1 MMATTDRLA
10 QLINKLNKSWRKD
23 AKKAIKYLM
32 RLLAEG
38 VKTEAAITKV
48 QQRYPNLSTL
58 PELQP
63 VLVEAAAYAY
73 GIVPGVLTTA
83 QVKLMGE
90 QLAGKWDESG
100 MTLSEKLHGVGVKM
114 RGAIVSTLQEQM
126 RRNKTWTEAARALF
140 DGYGDDGQNVYNGG
154 KDIISKQDLPKYLQK
169 VREATGN
176 DPRALAEQR
185 QAIDNINRLAKN
197 GAPNKALQAAYN
209 KLLEA
214 VQKGNEKAIEKAVE
228 VAVNEK
234 SRYVAERITR
244 TEMARAWADGFIAKI
259 KDDADIVAVKF
270 KLSSRH
276 PVFDICDM
284 YAKADMYGLGAGIY
298 PKDKLPPLPVHPHC
312 LCRYVEVI
320 EGEVAMQQQRDQVK
334 EAGDKWLNS
343 LPEARRAQVLGR
355 KGLKAWE
362 DGEDWRKYM
371 RGYAGLGEVKGR
383 LHKAQLYKL
392 PDIDNEGTHNKYH
405 SPKDVIREFTTKRIR
420 NSKYDMRVS
429 EHVNLKPKMFADLE
443 SQLNQAVRRMS
454 INSLERFPQ
463 IIISDDHDL
472 VGALGAYIAKDN
484 KLFINSLILDK
495 KKHKAYLAAEKE
507 PLSKYRIATLVHEL
521 YHWKDAIEYEQ
532 KYGKITNQAE
542 YAKAISFH
550 HKPSVDK
557 LVSKGYNINEISRYA
572 FVMYRKRK
580 YDEVM
585 TEYRTLMLLAGGIK
599 NADKNDS

>member
-23 AKKAIKYLM
+23 AKKAVAYLQ
-32 RLLAEG
+32 RLIASGMKFE
-38 VKTEAAITKV
+38 EALDNV
-48 QQRYPNLSTL
+48 QRHYGKLFTL
-58 PELQP
+58 PELRP
-63 VLVEAAAYAY
+63 ALVEAAAYAY
-73 GIVPGVLTTA
+73 GIVPTMLTKA
-83 QVKLMGE
+83 QVESMGE
-90 QLAGKWDESG
+90 ELADKWDESG

-126 RRNKTWTEAARALF
+126 RRNKTWTEAARALY

-154 KDIISKQDLPKYLQK
+154 KDIISRQELPKYLQK
-169 VREATGN
+169 VRVATGN
-176 DPRALAEQR
+176 DLQALAEQR
-185 QAIDNINRLAKN
+185 QAIDKINRLAKN

-244 TEMARAWADGFIAKI
+244 TEMARAWADGFIAKMQ
-259 KDDADIVAVKF
+259 KDADIVAVKF

-320 EGEVAMQQQRDQVK
+320 EGEIDMQQQRDQVR

-343 LPEARRAQVLGR
+343 LPESRRAQVLGR

-362 DGEDWRKYM
+362 DGEDWQGYM
-371 RGYAGLGEVKGR
+371 RGYAGLREAESR
-383 LHKAQLYKL
+383 LQLYKPVEL
-392 PDIDNEGTHNKYH
+392 SEKTITDEYQ
-405 SPKDVIREFTTKRIR
+405 SPKGSIKKFQTRKVK
-420 NSKYDMRVS
+420 NAAYDIHVS
-429 EHVNLKPKMFADLE
+429 ENVNLKPKMLAEVNRQINKCIDLLGVRNKE
-443 SQLNQAVRRMS
+443 ALPKIVIASNDDLNDALGSYVACENKLY
-454 INSLERFPQ
+454 INSETLHR
-463 IIISDDHDL
+463 
-472 VGALGAYIAKDN
+472 
-484 KLFINSLILDK
+484 
-495 KKHKAYLAAEKE
+495 KAYEKY
-507 PLSKYRIATLVHEL
+507 LATLKNPASRNPLMTMLHEMI
-521 YHWKDAIEYEQ
+521 HWQDARKYVAKFGEITQQDEYMAHIIE
-532 KYGKITNQAE
+532 KHRI
-542 YAKAISFH
+542 F
-550 HKPSVDK
+550 VDK
-557 LVSKGYNINEISRYA
+557 LVQKRYNFAEISDYA
-572 FVMYRKRK
+572 SRMYIGGR

-585 TEYRTLMLLAGGIK
+585 TEYRVKKLLG
-599 NADKNDS
+599 

>member
-10 QLINKLNKSWRKD
+10 QLINKLNKSWRRD
-23 AKKAIKYLM
+23 AKKAVAYLQ
-32 RLLAEG
+32 RLIASGMKFE
-38 VKTEAAITKV
+38 EALDNV
-48 QQRYPNLSTL
+48 QRHYGKLFTL
-58 PELQP
+58 PELKP
-63 VLVEAAAYAY
+63 ALVEAAAYAY
-73 GIVPGVLTTA
+73 GIVPTMLTKA
-83 QVKLMGE
+83 QVESMGE
-90 QLAGKWDESG
+90 ELADKWDESG

-126 RRNKTWTEAARALF
+126 RRNKTWTEAARALY

-154 KDIISKQDLPKYLQK
+154 KDIISRQDLPKYLQK

-176 DPRALAEQR
+176 DLQALAEQR

-259 KDDADIVAVKF
+259 KDDTDIVAVKF

-284 YAKADMYGLGAGIY
+284 YLKADMYGLGAGIY

-320 EGEVAMQQQRDQVK
+320 EGEVDMQQQRDQVQ

-343 LPEARRAQVLGR
+343 LPESRRAQVLGR

-371 RGYAGLGEVKGR
+371 RGYAGLREAESR
-383 LHKAQLYKL
+383 LQLYKPVEL
-392 PDIDNEGTHNKYH
+392 SEKTITDEYQ
-405 SPKDVIREFTTKRIR
+405 SPKGSIKKFQTRKVK
-420 NSKYDMRVS
+420 NAAYDIHVS
-429 EHVNLKPKMFADLE
+429 ENVNLKPKMLAEVNRQINKCIDLLGVRNKE
-443 SQLNQAVRRMS
+443 ALPKIVIASNDDLNDALGSYVACENKLY
-454 INSLERFPQ
+454 INSETLHR
-463 IIISDDHDL
+463 
-472 VGALGAYIAKDN
+472 
-484 KLFINSLILDK
+484 
-495 KKHKAYLAAEKE
+495 KAYEKY
-507 PLSKYRIATLVHEL
+507 LATLKNPASRNPLMTMLHEMI
-521 YHWKDAIEYEQ
+521 HWQDARKYVAKFGEITQQDEYMAHIIE
-532 KYGKITNQAE
+532 KHRI
-542 YAKAISFH
+542 F
-550 HKPSVDK
+550 VDK
-557 LVSKGYNINEISRYA
+557 LVQKRYNFAEISDYA
-572 FVMYRKRK
+572 SRMYIGGR

-585 TEYRTLMLLAGGIK
+585 TEYRVKKLLG
-599 NADKNDS
+599 

>member
-1 MMATTDRLA
+1 MATTDRLA
-10 QLINKLNKSWRKD
+10 QLIEKLNKSWRKD
-23 AKKAIKYLM
+23 AKKAVKYLM

-38 VKTEAAITKV
+38 VKTEAAIAKV
-48 QQRYPNLSTL
+48 MQRYPNLSTL

-63 VLVEAAAYAY
+63 ALVEAAAYAY

-90 QLAGKWDESG
+90 QLAAKWDESG

-114 RGAIVSTLQEQM
+114 RDAIVSTLQEQM
-126 RRNKTWTEAARALF
+126 RRNKTWTEAARTLY
-140 DGYGDDGQNVYNGG
+140 DGYGEDGQNVYNGG
-154 KDIISKQDLPKYLQK
+154 KDIISKQELPKYLQK

-176 DPRALAEQR
+176 DPQAMAEQR
-185 QAIDNINRLAKN
+185 QAIDNINRMAKN

-214 VQKGNEKAIEKAVE
+214 VKKGNEKAIEKAVE

-320 EGEVAMQQQRDQVK
+320 EGEVDMKQQRDQVR

-362 DGEDWRKYM
+362 DGKDWRKHM
-371 RGYAGLGEVKGR
+371 RGYAGLKEAESRLRGIDTRNMANGGR
-383 LHKAQLYKL
+383 KSKFIKL
-392 PDIDNEGTHNKYH
+392 TE
-405 SPKDVIREFTTKRIR
+405 
-420 NSKYDMRVS
+420 
-429 EHVNLKPKMFADLE
+429 
-443 SQLNQAVRRMS
+443 
-454 INSLERFPQ
+454 
-463 IIISDDHDL
+463 
-472 VGALGAYIAKDN
+472 
-484 KLFINSLILDK
+484 
-495 KKHKAYLAAEKE
+495 AEKDFIIKE
-507 PLSKYRIATLVHEL
+507 
-521 YHWKDAIEYEQ
+521 
-532 KYGKITNQAE
+532 
-542 YAKAISFH
+542 AKAIGIDEKYIRFRDYRATGYDTEKDLIFVSSQIFPAQDDSPIARDRMSVRAVLAH
-550 HKPSVDK
+550 EYYGHRANRTTSIHKDHWIDEFRASYRGAQKCSNLTDEERADLVRDAYDRAKEAGVTVK
-557 LVSKGYNINEISRYA
+557 LTIFARRVLYG
-572 FVMYRKRK
+572 F
-580 YDEVM
+580 
-585 TEYRTLMLLAGGIK
+585 
-599 NADKNDS
+599 

>member
-10 QLINKLNKSWRKD
+10 QLINKLNKSWRRD
-23 AKKAIKYLM
+23 AKKAVAYLQ
-32 RLLAEG
+32 RLIASGMKFE
-38 VKTEAAITKV
+38 EALDNV
-48 QQRYPNLSTL
+48 QRHYGKLFTL

-63 VLVEAAAYAY
+63 ALVEAAAYAY
-73 GIVPGVLTTA
+73 GIVPTVLTKA
-83 QVKLMGE
+83 QVESMGE
-90 QLAGKWDESG
+90 ELADKWDESG

-126 RRNKTWTEAARALF
+126 RRNKTWTEAARALY

-154 KDIISKQDLPKYLQK
+154 KDIISRQDLPKYLQK

-176 DPRALAEQR
+176 DLQALAEQR

-244 TEMARAWADGFIAKI
+244 TEMARAWADGFVAKM
-259 KDDADIVAVKF
+259 KKDADIVAVKF

-320 EGEVAMQQQRDQVK
+320 EGEVDMQQQRDQVR

-343 LPEARRAQVLGR
+343 LPESRRVQVLGR

-362 DGEDWRKYM
+362 DGKDWRKYM
-371 RGYAGLGEVKGR
+371 RGYAGLREAENR
-383 LHKAQLYKL
+383 LQMYKPVELSEKAKADKYQSPQGTIKEFQTRKVENATY
-392 PDIDNEGTHNKYH
+392 DIH
-405 SPKDVIREFTTKRIR
+405 
-420 NSKYDMRVS
+420 VS
-429 EHVNLKPKMFADLE
+429 ENVNLKPKMLAEVNRQINKCIDLLGVRNKE
-443 SQLNQAVRRMS
+443 ALPKIVIASNDDLNDALGSYVACENKLY
-454 INSLERFPQ
+454 INSETLHR
-463 IIISDDHDL
+463 
-472 VGALGAYIAKDN
+472 
-484 KLFINSLILDK
+484 
-495 KKHKAYLAAEKE
+495 KAYEKY
-507 PLSKYRIATLVHEL
+507 LATLKNPASRNPLMTMLHEMI
-521 YHWKDAIEYEQ
+521 HWQDAR
-532 KYGKITNQAE
+532 KYVAEFGEITNQRE
-542 YAKAISFH
+542 YLEYIRTK
-550 HKPSVDK
+550 HKRNVDI
-557 LVSKGYNINEISRYA
+557 LLRKGYNINEISDYA
-572 FVMYRKRK
+572 DVSNMSRH
-580 YDEVM
+580 YDEVI
-585 TEYRTLMLLAGGIK
+585 TEYRVKLLLEGF
-599 NADKNDS
+599 S

>member
-1 MMATTDRLA
+1 MTTTDRLA

-38 VKTEAAITKV
+38 VKTEAAIAKV

-63 VLVEAAAYAY
+63 ALVEAAAYAY
-73 GIVPGVLTTA
+73 GIVPSVLTTA

-114 RGAIVSTLQEQM
+114 RDAIVSTLQEQM
-126 RRNKTWTEAARALF
+126 RRNKTWTEAARALY

-154 KDIISKQDLPKYLQK
+154 KDIISRQDLPKYLQK

-176 DPRALAEQR
+176 DSQVLAEQR

-244 TEMARAWADGFIAKI
+244 TEMARAWADGFIAKM
-259 KDDADIVAVKF
+259 KTDADIVAVKF

-320 EGEVAMQQQRDQVK
+320 EGEVDMQQQRDQVR

-343 LPEARRAQVLGR
+343 LPESRRAQVLGR

-362 DGEDWRKYM
+362 NGEDWQGYM
-371 RGYAGLGEVKGR
+371 RGYAGLREAESRLSGIKHQLHAGKKSNEELMAENLVPPTDEFIESIAKKYGMTYTKGKKGEDRFYVDNGKAIYPPNNGAVGKEQKAMLKVNTIIDRFGGNYGYYTSPEGTALEARALDKGAR
-383 LHKAQLYKL
+383 AKNDLHKFKVVKELHCY
-392 PDIDNEGTHNKYH
+392 E
-405 SPKDVIREFTTKRIR
+405 S
-420 NSKYDMRVS
+420 RVA
-429 EHVNLKPKMFADLE
+429 PWF
-443 SQLNQAVRRMS
+443 NQ
-454 INSLERFPQ
+454 
-463 IIISDDHDL
+463 
-472 VGALGAYIAKDN
+472 
-484 KLFINSLILDK
+484 
-495 KKHKAYLAAEKE
+495 
-507 PLSKYRIATLVHEL
+507 
-521 YHWKDAIEYEQ
+521 
-532 KYGKITNQAE
+532 
-542 YAKAISFH
+542 
-550 HKPSVDK
+550 
-557 LVSKGYNINEISRYA
+557 KGN
-572 FVMYRKRK
+572 
-580 YDEVM
+580 
-585 TEYRTLMLLAGGIK
+585 
-599 NADKNDS
+599 

>member
-1 MMATTDRLA
+1 MATTDRLA
-10 QLINKLNKSWRKD
+10 QLINKLNKSWRIE
-23 AKKAIKYLM
+23 AKEAVKYLM
-32 RLLAEG
+32 RLLAKG

-63 VLVEAAAYAY
+63 ALVEAAAYAY
-73 GIVPGVLTTA
+73 GIVPSALTSA

-126 RRNKTWTEAARALF
+126 RRNKTWTEAARALY

-154 KDIISKQDLPKYLQK
+154 KDIISRQDLPKYLQK
-169 VREATGN
+169 VRLATGN
-176 DPRALAEQR
+176 DLQALAEQR
-185 QAIDNINRLAKN
+185 QAIDKINRLARN

-209 KLLEA
+209 ELLEA

-228 VAVNEK
+228 VAINEK

-244 TEMARAWADGFIAKI
+244 TEMARAWADGFVAKM
-259 KDDADIVAVKF
+259 KTDANVVAVKF

-298 PKDKLPPLPVHPHC
+298 PKDKLPPLPVHSHC

-320 EGEVAMQQQRDQVK
+320 EGEVDMQQQRDQVR

-343 LPEARRAQVLGR
+343 LPESRRAQVLGR

-362 DGEDWRKYM
+362 DGEDWRKHM
-371 RGYAGLGEVKGR
+371 RGYAGMREAESR
-383 LHKAQLYKL
+383 LQMYKPVELSEKAKADKYQSPQGTIKEFQTRKVENATY
-392 PDIDNEGTHNKYH
+392 DIH
-405 SPKDVIREFTTKRIR
+405 
-420 NSKYDMRVS
+420 VS
-429 EHVNLKPKMFADLE
+429 ENVNLKPKMLAEVNRQINKCIDLLGVRNKE
-443 SQLNQAVRRMS
+443 ALPKIVIASNDDLNDALGSYVACENKLY
-454 INSLERFPQ
+454 INSETLHR
-463 IIISDDHDL
+463 
-472 VGALGAYIAKDN
+472 
-484 KLFINSLILDK
+484 
-495 KKHKAYLAAEKE
+495 KAYEKY
-507 PLSKYRIATLVHEL
+507 LATLKNPASRNPLMTMLHEMI
-521 YHWKDAIEYEQ
+521 HWQDARKYVAKFGEITQQDEYMAHIIE
-532 KYGKITNQAE
+532 KHR
-542 YAKAISFH
+542 SF
-550 HKPSVDK
+550 VDK
-557 LVSKGYNINEISRYA
+557 LVQKRYNFAEISDYA
-572 FVMYRKRK
+572 SRMYIGGR

-585 TEYRTLMLLAGGIK
+585 TEYRVKKLLG
-599 NADKNDS
+599 

>member
-10 QLINKLNKSWRKD
+10 QLIKKLNKSWRRD
-23 AKKAIKYLM
+23 AKKAVAYLQ
-32 RLLAEG
+32 RLLASGMKFE
-38 VKTEAAITKV
+38 EALDNV
-48 QQRYPNLSTL
+48 QRHYGKLFTL
-58 PELQP
+58 PELKP
-63 VLVEAAAYAY
+63 ALVEAAAYAY
-73 GIVPGVLTTA
+73 GIVPTMLTKA
-83 QVKLMGE
+83 QVESMGE
-90 QLAGKWDESG
+90 ELADKWDESG

-126 RRNKTWTEAARALF
+126 RRNKTWTEAARALY

-154 KDIISKQDLPKYLQK
+154 KDIISRQDLPKYLQK

-176 DPRALAEQR
+176 DLQALAEQR

-209 KLLEA
+209 ELLEA

-244 TEMARAWADGFIAKI
+244 TEMARAWADGFIAKM
-259 KDDADIVAVKF
+259 KTDADIVAVKF

-320 EGEVAMQQQRDQVK
+320 EGEVDMQQQRDQVR

-343 LPEARRAQVLGR
+343 LPESRRVQVLGR

-371 RGYAGLGEVKGR
+371 RGFSGFREAESRLSGIKNQLHAGKKSNEELMAENLVPPTDEFIESIAKKYGMTYTKGKKGEDRFYSDDGKPIYPPNNGAIGKEEKTTLPKGTVVSRYGSNRGKYTSPDGTSLGER
-383 LHKAQLYKL
+383 
-392 PDIDNEGTHNKYH
+392 
-405 SPKDVIREFTTKRIR
+405 S
-420 NSKYDMRVS
+420 
-429 EHVNLKPKMFADLE
+429 
-443 SQLNQAVRRMS
+443 
-454 INSLERFPQ
+454 
-463 IIISDDHDL
+463 
-472 VGALGAYIAKDN
+472 
-484 KLFINSLILDK
+484 LDK
-495 KKHKAYLAAEKE
+495 KTRYDNELHRFKLTEEFECIEGVVAPWFDQVGRGIQYKFSKSIEQLIKE
-507 PLSKYRIATLVHEL
+507 GVL
-521 YHWKDAIEYEQ
+521 IE
-532 KYGKITNQAE
+532 I
-542 YAKAISFH
+542 
-550 HKPSVDK
+550 
-557 LVSKGYNINEISRYA
+557 
-572 FVMYRKRK
+572 
-580 YDEVM
+580 
-585 TEYRTLMLLAGGIK
+585 
-599 NADKNDS
+599 

>member
-23 AKKAIKYLM
+23 AKKAVKYLM

-58 PELQP
+58 SELQP
-63 VLVEAAAYAY
+63 ALVEAAAYAY
-73 GIVPGVLTTA
+73 GIVPSVLTTA

-90 QLAGKWDESG
+90 QLASKWDESG

-114 RGAIVSTLQEQM
+114 RDAIVSTLQEQM
-126 RRNKTWTEAARALF
+126 RRNKTWTEAARALY
-140 DGYGDDGQNVYNGG
+140 DGYGDDGQNVYNDG
-154 KDIISKQDLPKYLQK
+154 KDIISRQELPKYLQK
-169 VREATGN
+169 VRVATGN
-176 DPRALAEQR
+176 DLQALAEQR

-197 GAPNKALQAAYN
+197 GSPNKALQAAYN

-214 VQKGNEKAIEKAVE
+214 VQKGNEKAIVKAVE

-244 TEMARAWADGFIAKI
+244 TEMARAWADGFIAKM
-259 KDDADIVAVKF
+259 KTDADIVAVKF

-320 EGEVAMQQQRDQVK
+320 EGEVDMKQQRDQVR

-343 LPEARRAQVLGR
+343 LPESCRAQVLGR

-371 RGYAGLGEVKGR
+371 RGYAGLREAESR
-383 LHKAQLYKL
+383 LQLYKPVEL
-392 PDIDNEGTHNKYH
+392 SEKTITDEYQ
-405 SPKDVIREFTTKRIR
+405 SPKGSIKKFQTRKVK
-420 NSKYDMRVS
+420 NAAYDIHVS
-429 EHVNLKPKMFADLE
+429 ENVNLKPKMLAEVNRQINKCIDLLGVRNKE
-443 SQLNQAVRRMS
+443 ALPKIVIASNDDLNDALGSYVACENKLY
-454 INSLERFPQ
+454 INSETLHR
-463 IIISDDHDL
+463 
-472 VGALGAYIAKDN
+472 
-484 KLFINSLILDK
+484 
-495 KKHKAYLAAEKE
+495 KAYEKY
-507 PLSKYRIATLVHEL
+507 LATLKNPASRNPLMTMLHEMI
-521 YHWKDAIEYEQ
+521 HWQDARKYVAKFGEITQQDEYMAHIIE
-532 KYGKITNQAE
+532 KHR
-542 YAKAISFH
+542 SF
-550 HKPSVDK
+550 VDK
-557 LVSKGYNINEISRYA
+557 LVQKRYNFAEISDYA
-572 FVMYRKRK
+572 SRMYIGGR

-585 TEYRTLMLLAGGIK
+585 TEYRVKKLLG
-599 NADKNDS
+599 

>member
-23 AKKAIKYLM
+23 AKKAVAYLQ
-32 RLLAEG
+32 RLIASGMKFE
-38 VKTEAAITKV
+38 EALDNV
-48 QQRYPNLSTL
+48 QRHYGKLFTL
-58 PELQP
+58 PELKLA
-63 VLVEAAAYAY
+63 LVEAAAYAY
-73 GIVPGVLTTA
+73 GIVPTMLTKA
-83 QVKLMGE
+83 QVESMGE
-90 QLAGKWDESG
+90 ELADKWDESG

-126 RRNKTWTEAARALF
+126 RRNKTWTEAARALY

-154 KDIISKQDLPKYLQK
+154 KDIISRQDLPKYLQK

-176 DPRALAEQR
+176 DLQALAEQR
-185 QAIDNINRLAKN
+185 QVIDNINRLAKN

-244 TEMARAWADGFIAKI
+244 TEMARAWADGFIAKMQ
-259 KDDADIVAVKF
+259 KDADIVAVKF

-320 EGEVAMQQQRDQVK
+320 EGEVDMQQQRDQVR

-343 LPEARRAQVLGR
+343 LPESSRAQVLGR

-371 RGYAGLGEVKGR
+371 RGYAGLREAENRLSGIKNQLHAGKKSNEELMAENLVPPTDEFIESIAKKYGMTYTKGKKGE
-383 LHKAQLYKL
+383 
-392 PDIDNEGTHNKYH
+392 D
-405 SPKDVIREFTTKRIR
+405 
-420 NSKYDMRVS
+420 
-429 EHVNLKPKMFADLE
+429 
-443 SQLNQAVRRMS
+443 
-454 INSLERFPQ
+454 RFY
-463 IIISDDHDL
+463 SDDGKPIYPPNN
-472 VGALGAYIAKDN
+472 GAIGKEEKTVLPKGTVVSRYGSNRGKYTSPDGTSLGER
-484 KLFINSLILDK
+484 SLDK
-495 KKHKAYLAAEKE
+495 KTRYDNELHRFKLTEEFECIEGVVAPWFDQVGRGIQYKFSKSIEQLIKE
-507 PLSKYRIATLVHEL
+507 GVL
-521 YHWKDAIEYEQ
+521 IE
-532 KYGKITNQAE
+532 I
-542 YAKAISFH
+542 
-550 HKPSVDK
+550 
-557 LVSKGYNINEISRYA
+557 
-572 FVMYRKRK
+572 
-580 YDEVM
+580 
-585 TEYRTLMLLAGGIK
+585 
-599 NADKNDS
+599 

>member
-23 AKKAIKYLM
+23 AKKAIAYLQ
-32 RLLAEG
+32 RLLSSGMKFE
-38 VKTEAAITKV
+38 EALDNV
-48 QQRYPNLSTL
+48 QRHYGKLFTL
-58 PELQP
+58 PGLRP
-63 VLVEAAAYAY
+63 ALVEAAACAY
-73 GIVPGVLTTA
+73 GIVPSVLTTA

-126 RRNKTWTEAARALF
+126 RRNKTWTEAARALY
-140 DGYGDDGQNVYNGG
+140 DGYGEDGQNVYNGG
-154 KDIISKQDLPKYLQK
+154 KDIISRQDLPKYLQK
-169 VREATGN
+169 VRMATGN
-176 DPRALAEQR
+176 DLQALAEQR
-185 QAIDNINRLAKN
+185 QAIDKINRLARN

-209 KLLEA
+209 ELMEA

-244 TEMARAWADGFIAKI
+244 TEMARAWADGFIAKMQ
-259 KDDADIVAVKF
+259 KDADIVAVKF

-320 EGEVAMQQQRDQVK
+320 EGEVDMQQQHDQVR

-343 LPEARRAQVLGR
+343 LPESRRAQVLGR

-362 DGEDWRKYM
+362 DGEDWQGYM
-371 RGYAGLGEVKGR
+371 RGYAGLREAESR
-383 LHKAQLYKL
+383 LQLYKPVEL
-392 PDIDNEGTHNKYH
+392 SEKTITDEYQ
-405 SPKDVIREFTTKRIR
+405 SPKGSIKKFQTRKVK
-420 NSKYDMRVS
+420 NAAYDIHVS
-429 EHVNLKPKMFADLE
+429 ENVNLKPKMLAEVNRQINKCIDLLGVRNKE
-443 SQLNQAVRRMS
+443 ALPKIVIASNDDLNDALGSYVACENKLY
-454 INSLERFPQ
+454 INSETLHR
-463 IIISDDHDL
+463 
-472 VGALGAYIAKDN
+472 
-484 KLFINSLILDK
+484 
-495 KKHKAYLAAEKE
+495 KAYEKY
-507 PLSKYRIATLVHEL
+507 LATLKNPASRNPLMTMLHEMI
-521 YHWKDAIEYEQ
+521 HWQDARKYVAKFGEITQQDEYMAHIIE
-532 KYGKITNQAE
+532 KHRI
-542 YAKAISFH
+542 F
-550 HKPSVDK
+550 VDK
-557 LVSKGYNINEISRYA
+557 LVQKRYNFAEISDYA
-572 FVMYRKRK
+572 SRMYIGGR

-585 TEYRTLMLLAGGIK
+585 TEYRVKKLLG
-599 NADKNDS
+599 

>member
-1 MMATTDRLA
+1 MLLVIMAVAMMTTTDRLG

-23 AKKAIKYLM
+23 AKKAVAYLQ
-32 RLLAEG
+32 RLLASGMKFE
-38 VKTEAAITKV
+38 EALDNV
-48 QQRYPNLSTL
+48 QRHYGKLFTL
-58 PELQP
+58 PELRP
-63 VLVEAAAYAY
+63 ALVEAAAYAY
-73 GIVPGVLTTA
+73 GIVPTMLTKA
-83 QVKLMGE
+83 QVESMGE
-90 QLAGKWDESG
+90 ELADKWDESG

-126 RRNKTWTEAARALF
+126 RRNKTWTEAARALY

-154 KDIISKQDLPKYLQK
+154 KDIISRQDLPKYLQK

-176 DPRALAEQR
+176 DLQALAEQR

-244 TEMARAWADGFIAKI
+244 TEMARAWADGFIAKMQ
-259 KDDADIVAVKF
+259 KDADIVAVKF

-320 EGEVAMQQQRDQVK
+320 EGEVDMQQQRDQVR

-343 LPEARRAQVLGR
+343 LLESRRAQVLGR

-371 RGYAGLGEVKGR
+371 RGYAGLREMKSRLKESVLEPQKRGVKTIITQ
-383 LHKAQLYKL
+383 KT
-392 PDIDNEGTHNKYH
+392 IDNIGQFQY
-405 SPKDVIREFTTKRIR
+405 PGFTKRENELMLQAQKELLAIAR
-420 NSKYDMRVS
+420 DKNNSNEVAMVLTSDLKGKTILLGND
-429 EHVNLKPKMFADLE
+429 NL
-443 SQLNQAVRRMS
+443 
-454 INSLERFPQ
+454 
-463 IIISDDHDL
+463 
-472 VGALGAYIAKDN
+472 
-484 KLFINSLILDK
+484 LDFG
-495 KKHKAYLAAEKE
+495 
-507 PLSKYRIATLVHEL
+507 T
-521 YHWKDAIEYEQ
+521 
-532 KYGKITNQAE
+532 
-542 YAKAISFH
+542 AKA
-550 HKPSVDK
+550 K
-557 LVSKGYNINEISRYA
+557 NI
-572 FVMYRKRK
+572 
-580 YDEVM
+580 
-585 TEYRTLMLLAGGIK
+585 LAGGESLYIIHNHPRGYGFSLDDIHILTDNNSVKSISLITNSGRIETLQKTANYDKIMINKIQTKVLKRCRKNNLDYETYIK
-599 NADKNDS
+599 LLLKEFTEGGMVLWKL

>member
-10 QLINKLNKSWRKD
+10 QLINKLNKSWRIE
-23 AKKAIKYLM
+23 AKEAVKYLM
-32 RLLAEG
+32 RLLAKG

-48 QQRYPNLSTL
+48 RQRYPNLSTL

-63 VLVEAAAYAY
+63 ALVEAAAYAY
-73 GIVPGVLTTA
+73 GIVPSALTSA

-126 RRNKTWTEAARALF
+126 RRNKIWTEAARALY

-154 KDIISKQDLPKYLQK
+154 KDIISRQDLPKYLQK

-176 DPRALAEQR
+176 DLQALAEQR
-185 QAIDNINRLAKN
+185 QAIDKINRLARN

-209 KLLEA
+209 ELLEA

-244 TEMARAWADGFIAKI
+244 TEMARAWADGFVAKM
-259 KDDADIVAVKF
+259 KKDADIVAVKF

-284 YAKADMYGLGAGIY
+284 YTKADMYGLGAGIY

-320 EGEVAMQQQRDQVK
+320 EGEVDMQQQRDQVR

-343 LPEARRAQVLGR
+343 LPESRRAQVLGR

-371 RGYAGLGEVKGR
+371 RGYAGLREAESR
-383 LHKAQLYKL
+383 LQLYKPVEL
-392 PDIDNEGTHNKYH
+392 SEKTITDEYQ
-405 SPKDVIREFTTKRIR
+405 SPKGSIKKFQTRKVE
-420 NSKYDMRVS
+420 NAAYDIHVS
-429 EHVNLKPKMFADLE
+429 ENVNLKPKMLAEANRQINKCIGLLDVRNKEELPKIVIASNDDLNDALGSYVACE
-443 SQLNQAVRRMS
+443 NKLY
-454 INSLERFPQ
+454 INSETLHRKAYEKYLATLKNPASRNPLMTMLHEMIHWQDARKYVAEFGEITNPREYLE
-463 IIISDDHDL
+463 
-472 VGALGAYIAKDN
+472 YIR
-484 KLFINSLILDK
+484 
-495 KKHKAYLAAEKE
+495 KKHK
-507 PLSKYRIATLVHEL
+507 R
-521 YHWKDAIEYEQ
+521 
-532 KYGKITNQAE
+532 N
-542 YAKAISFH
+542 
-550 HKPSVDK
+550 VDI
-557 LVSKGYNINEISRYA
+557 LLRKGYNINEISDYA
-572 FVMYRKRK
+572 DVSNISRH
-580 YDEVM
+580 YDEVI
-585 TEYRTLMLLAGGIK
+585 TEYRVKLLLEGF
-599 NADKNDS
+599 S

>member
-23 AKKAIKYLM
+23 AKKAVAYLQ
-32 RLLAEG
+32 RLIASGMKFE
-38 VKTEAAITKV
+38 EALDNV
-48 QQRYPNLSTL
+48 QRHYGKLFTL
-58 PELQP
+58 PELRP
-63 VLVEAAAYAY
+63 ALVEAAAYAY
-73 GIVPGVLTTA
+73 GIVPTMLTKA
-83 QVKLMGE
+83 QVESMGE
-90 QLAGKWDESG
+90 ELADKWDESG

-126 RRNKTWTEAARALF
+126 RRNKTWTEAARALY

-154 KDIISKQDLPKYLQK
+154 KDIISRQELPKYLQK

-176 DPRALAEQR
+176 DLQALAEQR

-209 KLLEA
+209 ELLEA

-244 TEMARAWADGFIAKI
+244 TEMARAWADGFVAKM
-259 KDDADIVAVKF
+259 KKDADIVAVKF

-320 EGEVAMQQQRDQVK
+320 EGEVDMQQQRDQVR
-334 EAGDKWLNS
+334 EAGNKWLNS
-343 LPEARRAQVLGR
+343 LPESRRAQVLGR

-371 RGYAGLGEVKGR
+371 RGWQGLGKQESRV
-383 LHKAQLYKL
+383 
-392 PDIDNEGTHNKYH
+392 
-405 SPKDVIREFTTKRIR
+405 SPKAAEEMGLHTNANAEYGVNWQQVKSKEYTKCYDAISDNPKANALAAKRARNALANRDGKNTEELYAISLKNGNDV
-420 NSKYDMRVS
+420 SKIIDQQEPFGVART
-429 EHVNLKPKMFADLE
+429 EKFDADLLRAE
-443 SQLNQAVRRMS
+443 KAGDRLLLIHNHPTGSPPSVTDLNM
-454 INSLERFPQ
+454 
-463 IIISDDHDL
+463 L
-472 VGALGAYIAKDN
+472 VGHPNMVGITVGHDGGIYYYSAPNREIDENRDFKVACMHYSGYNDNNTNDIHEKALEA
-484 KLFINSLILDK
+484 
-495 KKHKAYLAAEKE
+495 
-507 PLSKYRIATLVHEL
+507 LSKKFGFTFR
-521 YHWKDAIEYEQ
+521 
-532 KYGKITNQAE
+532 
-542 YAKAISFH
+542 
-550 HKPSVDK
+550 K
-557 LVSKGYNINEISRYA
+557 L
-572 FVMYRKRK
+572 
-580 YDEVM
+580 
-585 TEYRTLMLLAGGIK
+585 
-599 NADKNDS
+599 

>member
-38 VKTEAAITKV
+38 VKTEAAIAKV
-48 QQRYPNLSTL
+48 QQCYPNLSTL

-63 VLVEAAAYAY
+63 ALVEAAAYAY
-73 GIVPGVLTTA
+73 GIVPSVLTTA
-83 QVKLMGE
+83 QVESMGE
-90 QLAGKWDESG
+90 ELADKWDESG

-114 RGAIVSTLQEQM
+114 RSAIVSTLQEQM
-126 RRNKTWTEAARALF
+126 RQNKTWTEAARALF

-154 KDIISKQDLPKYLQK
+154 KDIISRQDLPKYLQK

-176 DPRALAEQR
+176 DPQALAEQR

-209 KLLEA
+209 ELLEA

-320 EGEVAMQQQRDQVK
+320 EGEVDMQQQRDQVR

-343 LPEARRAQVLGR
+343 LPESRRAQVLGR

-362 DGEDWRKYM
+362 DGEDWRKHM
-371 RGYAGLGEVKGR
+371 RGYAGLGEAESRLSGIKLHAGKKSNEELMAENLVPPTDEFIESIAKKYGMTYTKGKKGEDRFYSDDGKPIYPPNNGAIGKEEKTVLPKGTVMSRYGPNGGVFVSPAKTSLEERALPKNTREKNELHTFVLKNDVTCYKSIVAPWFAQKGGGVQLR
-383 LHKAQLYKL
+383 L
-392 PDIDNEGTHNKYH
+392 T
-405 SPKDVIREFTTKRIR
+405 
-420 NSKYDMRVS
+420 
-429 EHVNLKPKMFADLE
+429 
-443 SQLNQAVRRMS
+443 
-454 INSLERFPQ
+454 NSLQELLDRG
-463 IIISDDHDL
+463 DL
-472 VGALGAYIAKDN
+472 
-484 KLFINSLILDK
+484 
-495 KKHKAYLAAEKE
+495 
-507 PLSKYRIATLVHEL
+507 
-521 YHWKDAIEYEQ
+521 
-532 KYGKITNQAE
+532 
-542 YAKAISFH
+542 
-550 HKPSVDK
+550 
-557 LVSKGYNINEISRYA
+557 
-572 FVMYRKRK
+572 
-580 YDEVM
+580 DEC
-585 TEYRTLMLLAGGIK
+585 
-599 NADKNDS
+599 

>member
-1 MMATTDRLA
+1 MATTDRLA

-23 AKKAIKYLM
+23 AKKAVKYLM

-63 VLVEAAAYAY
+63 ALVEAAAYAY
-73 GIVPGVLTTA
+73 GIAPSVLTTA

-90 QLAGKWDESG
+90 QLADKWDESG
-100 MTLSEKLHGVGVKM
+100 MTLSEKLHDVGVKM
-114 RGAIVSTLQEQM
+114 RDAIVSTLQEQM
-126 RRNKTWTEAARALF
+126 RRNKTWTEAARALY
-140 DGYGDDGQNVYNGG
+140 DGYGDDGQNVHNGG
-154 KDIISKQDLPKYLQK
+154 KDIISKQELPKYLQK

-176 DPRALAEQR
+176 DLQALAEQR
-185 QAIDNINRLAKN
+185 QAIDKINSLAKN

-209 KLLEA
+209 ELLEA

-244 TEMARAWADGFIAKI
+244 TEMARAWADGFLAKI

-320 EGEVAMQQQRDQVK
+320 EGEVDMKQQRDQVR

-355 KGLKAWE
+355 KGLKEWE
-362 DGEDWRKYM
+362 EGKDWRKNM
-371 RGYAGLGEVKGR
+371 RGYAGLREVKGR
-383 LHKAQLYKL
+383 LSDIKLQLHAGKKSDEELMAENLIPPTDEFIESIAKMYCMTYTKGKKGEDRFYSDDGRPIYPLNDGFVGEPEKITLKAGEMLVDRYGPVYGGYVSPKNVSFEERALPRTTKIEEYCVFVIKKDIKDVLSGVAAAWFGGPGGGIQYKL
-392 PDIDNEGTHNKYH
+392 PLGTKQLLKEG
-405 SPKDVIREFTTKRIR
+405 
-420 NSKYDMRVS
+420 
-429 EHVNLKPKMFADLE
+429 
-443 SQLNQAVRRMS
+443 
-454 INSLERFPQ
+454 
-463 IIISDDHDL
+463 
-472 VGALGAYIAKDN
+472 
-484 KLFINSLILDK
+484 
-495 KKHKAYLAAEKE
+495 YL
-507 PLSKYRIATLVHEL
+507 
-521 YHWKDAIEYEQ
+521 
-532 KYGKITNQAE
+532 
-542 YAKAISFH
+542 
-550 HKPSVDK
+550 
-557 LVSKGYNINEISRYA
+557 
-572 FVMYRKRK
+572 
-580 YDEVM
+580 EVM
-585 TEYRTLMLLAGGIK
+585 K
-599 NADKNDS
+599 Q

>member
-1 MMATTDRLA
+1 MMTTTDRLA

-23 AKKAIKYLM
+23 AKKAVAYLQ
-32 RLLAEG
+32 RLIASGMKFE
-38 VKTEAAITKV
+38 EALDNV
-48 QQRYPNLSTL
+48 QRHYGKLFTL
-58 PELQP
+58 PELKP
-63 VLVEAAAYAY
+63 ALVEVAAYAY
-73 GIVPGVLTTA
+73 GIVPTMLTKA
-83 QVKLMGE
+83 QVESMGE
-90 QLAGKWDESG
+90 ELADKWDESG

-126 RRNKTWTEAARALF
+126 RRNKTWTEAARALY

-154 KDIISKQDLPKYLQK
+154 KDIISRQDLPKYLQK
-169 VREATGN
+169 VRVATGN
-176 DPRALAEQR
+176 DLQALAEQR

-244 TEMARAWADGFIAKI
+244 TEMARAWADGFIAKMQ
-259 KDDADIVAVKF
+259 KDADIVAVKF

-320 EGEVAMQQQRDQVK
+320 EGEVDMQQQRDQVR

-343 LPEARRAQVLGR
+343 LPESRRAQVLGR

-362 DGEDWRKYM
+362 DGEDWQGYM
-371 RGYAGLGEVKGR
+371 RGYAGLREAESR
-383 LHKAQLYKL
+383 LQLYKPVEL
-392 PDIDNEGTHNKYH
+392 SEKTITDEYQ
-405 SPKDVIREFTTKRIR
+405 SPKGSIKKFQTRKVK
-420 NSKYDMRVS
+420 NAAYDIHVS
-429 EHVNLKPKMFADLE
+429 ENVNLKPKMLSEVNRQINKCIDLLGVRNKE
-443 SQLNQAVRRMS
+443 ALPKIVIASNDDLNDALGSYVACENKLY
-454 INSLERFPQ
+454 INSETLHR
-463 IIISDDHDL
+463 
-472 VGALGAYIAKDN
+472 
-484 KLFINSLILDK
+484 
-495 KKHKAYLAAEKE
+495 KAYEKY
-507 PLSKYRIATLVHEL
+507 LATLKNPASRNPLMTMLHEMI
-521 YHWKDAIEYEQ
+521 HWQDARKYVAKFGEITQQDEYMAHIIE
-532 KYGKITNQAE
+532 KHRI
-542 YAKAISFH
+542 F
-550 HKPSVDK
+550 VDK
-557 LVSKGYNINEISRYA
+557 LVQKRYNFAEISDYA
-572 FVMYRKRK
+572 SRMYIGGR

-585 TEYRTLMLLAGGIK
+585 TEYRVKKLLG
-599 NADKNDS
+599 

>member
-23 AKKAIKYLM
+23 AKKAVKYLM

-63 VLVEAAAYAY
+63 ALVEAAAYAY
-73 GIVPGVLTTA
+73 GIAPSVLTTA

-90 QLAGKWDESG
+90 QLADKWDESG

-114 RGAIVSTLQEQM
+114 RDAIVSTLQEQM
-126 RRNKTWTEAARALF
+126 RRNKTWTEAARALY
-140 DGYGDDGQNVYNGG
+140 DGYGDDGQNVHNGG
-154 KDIISKQDLPKYLQK
+154 KDIISKQELPKYLQK

-176 DPRALAEQR
+176 DLQALAEQR
-185 QAIDNINRLAKN
+185 QAIDKINRLAKN

-209 KLLEA
+209 ELLEA

-244 TEMARAWADGFIAKI
+244 TEMARAWADGFLAKI

-320 EGEVAMQQQRDQVK
+320 EGEVDMKQQRDQVR

-355 KGLKAWE
+355 KGLKEWE
-362 DGEDWRKYM
+362 EGKDWRKNM
-371 RGYAGLGEVKGR
+371 RGYAGLREVKGR
-383 LHKAQLYKL
+383 LSDIKLQLHAGKKSDEELMAENLIPPTDEFIESIAKMYCMTYTKGKKGEDRFYSDDGRPIYPLNDGFVGEPEKITLKAGEMLVDRYGPVYGGYVSPKNVSFEERALPRTTKIEEYCVFVIKKDIKDVLSGVAAAWFGEPGGGIQYKL
-392 PDIDNEGTHNKYH
+392 PLGTKQLLKEG
-405 SPKDVIREFTTKRIR
+405 
-420 NSKYDMRVS
+420 
-429 EHVNLKPKMFADLE
+429 
-443 SQLNQAVRRMS
+443 
-454 INSLERFPQ
+454 
-463 IIISDDHDL
+463 
-472 VGALGAYIAKDN
+472 
-484 KLFINSLILDK
+484 
-495 KKHKAYLAAEKE
+495 YL
-507 PLSKYRIATLVHEL
+507 
-521 YHWKDAIEYEQ
+521 
-532 KYGKITNQAE
+532 
-542 YAKAISFH
+542 
-550 HKPSVDK
+550 
-557 LVSKGYNINEISRYA
+557 
-572 FVMYRKRK
+572 
-580 YDEVM
+580 EVM
-585 TEYRTLMLLAGGIK
+585 K
-599 NADKNDS
+599 Q

>member
-23 AKKAIKYLM
+23 AKKAVAYLQ
-32 RLLAEG
+32 RLIASGMKFE
-38 VKTEAAITKV
+38 EALDNV
-48 QQRYPNLSTL
+48 QRHYGKLFTL
-58 PELQP
+58 PELKLA
-63 VLVEAAAYAY
+63 LVEAAAYAY
-73 GIVPGVLTTA
+73 GIVPTMLTKA
-83 QVKLMGE
+83 QVESMGE
-90 QLAGKWDESG
+90 ELADKWDESG

-126 RRNKTWTEAARALF
+126 RRNKTWTEAARALY
-140 DGYGDDGQNVYNGG
+140 DGYGEDGQNVYNGG
-154 KDIISKQDLPKYLQK
+154 KDIISRQDLPKYLQK

-176 DPRALAEQR
+176 DLQALAEQR
-185 QAIDNINRLAKN
+185 QVIDNINRLAKN

-244 TEMARAWADGFIAKI
+244 TEMARAWADGFIAKMQ
-259 KDDADIVAVKF
+259 KDADIVAVKF

-320 EGEVAMQQQRDQVK
+320 EGEVDMQQQRDQVR

-343 LPEARRAQVLGR
+343 LPESSRAQVLGR

-371 RGYAGLGEVKGR
+371 RGYAGLREAENRLSGIKNQLHAGKKSNEELMAENLVPPTDEFIESIAKKYGMTYTKGKKGE
-383 LHKAQLYKL
+383 
-392 PDIDNEGTHNKYH
+392 D
-405 SPKDVIREFTTKRIR
+405 
-420 NSKYDMRVS
+420 
-429 EHVNLKPKMFADLE
+429 
-443 SQLNQAVRRMS
+443 
-454 INSLERFPQ
+454 RFY
-463 IIISDDHDL
+463 SDDGKPIYPPNN
-472 VGALGAYIAKDN
+472 GAIGKEEKTVLPKGTVVSRYGSNRGKYTSPDGTSLGER
-484 KLFINSLILDK
+484 SLDK
-495 KKHKAYLAAEKE
+495 KTRYDNELHRFKLTEEFECIEGVVAPWFDQVGRGIQYKFSKSIEQLIKE
-507 PLSKYRIATLVHEL
+507 GVL
-521 YHWKDAIEYEQ
+521 IE
-532 KYGKITNQAE
+532 I
-542 YAKAISFH
+542 
-550 HKPSVDK
+550 
-557 LVSKGYNINEISRYA
+557 
-572 FVMYRKRK
+572 
-580 YDEVM
+580 
-585 TEYRTLMLLAGGIK
+585 
-599 NADKNDS
+599 

>member
-10 QLINKLNKSWRKD
+10 QLINKLNKSWRIE
-23 AKKAIKYLM
+23 AKEAVKYLM
-32 RLLAEG
+32 RLLAKG

-63 VLVEAAAYAY
+63 ALVEAAAYAY
-73 GIVPGVLTTA
+73 GIVPSVLTTA

-90 QLAGKWDESG
+90 ELADKWDESG

-126 RRNKTWTEAARALF
+126 RRNKTWTEAARALY

-154 KDIISKQDLPKYLQK
+154 KDIISRQDLPKYLQK

-176 DPRALAEQR
+176 DLQALAEQR
-185 QAIDNINRLAKN
+185 QAIDKINRLARN

-209 KLLEA
+209 ELLEA

-244 TEMARAWADGFIAKI
+244 TEMARAWADGFIAKM
-259 KDDADIVAVKF
+259 KTDADIVAVKF

-320 EGEVAMQQQRDQVK
+320 EGEVDMQQQRDQVR

-343 LPEARRAQVLGR
+343 LPESRRAQVLGR

-371 RGYAGLGEVKGR
+371 RGYAGLRETESR
-383 LHKAQLYKL
+383 LQLYKPVEL
-392 PDIDNEGTHNKYH
+392 SEKTITDEYQ
-405 SPKDVIREFTTKRIR
+405 SPKGSIKKFQTRKVENAT
-420 NSKYDMRVS
+420 YDIHVS
-429 EHVNLKPKMFADLE
+429 ENVNLKPKMLAEANRQINKCIDLLGVRNKE
-443 SQLNQAVRRMS
+443 ELPKIVIASNDDLNDALGSYVACENKLY
-454 INSLERFPQ
+454 INSETLHR
-463 IIISDDHDL
+463 
-472 VGALGAYIAKDN
+472 
-484 KLFINSLILDK
+484 
-495 KKHKAYLAAEKE
+495 KAYEKY
-507 PLSKYRIATLVHEL
+507 LATLKNPASRNPLMTMLHEMI
-521 YHWKDAIEYEQ
+521 HWVDAR
-532 KYGKITNQAE
+532 KYVAEFGEITNQKE
-542 YAKAISFH
+542 YLEYIRIK
-550 HKPSVDK
+550 HKRNVDN
-557 LVSKGYNINEISRYA
+557 LLRKGYNISDISDYA
-572 FVMYRKRK
+572 DSKNLSRR
-580 YDEVM
+580 YDEVI
-585 TEYRTLMLLAGGIK
+585 TEYRVKLLLEGFP
-599 NADKNDS
+599 

>member
-1 MMATTDRLA
+1 MMTTTDRLA

-23 AKKAIKYLM
+23 AKKAVAYLQ
-32 RLLAEG
+32 RLIASGMKFE
-38 VKTEAAITKV
+38 EALDNV
-48 QQRYPNLSTL
+48 QRHYGKLFTL
-58 PELQP
+58 PELRP
-63 VLVEAAAYAY
+63 ALVEAAAYAY
-73 GIVPGVLTTA
+73 GIVPTMLTKA
-83 QVKLMGE
+83 QVESMGE
-90 QLAGKWDESG
+90 ELADKWDESG

-140 DGYGDDGQNVYNGG
+140 DGYGEDGQNVYNGG
-154 KDIISKQDLPKYLQK
+154 KDIISRQDLPKYLQK

-176 DPRALAEQR
+176 DLQALAEQR

-244 TEMARAWADGFIAKI
+244 TEMARAWADGFVAKM
-259 KDDADIVAVKF
+259 KKDADIVAVKF

-320 EGEVAMQQQRDQVK
+320 EGEVDMQQQRDQVR

-343 LPEARRAQVLGR
+343 LPESRRAQVLGR

-362 DGEDWRKYM
+362 DGKDWRKYM
-371 RGYAGLGEVKGR
+371 RGYAGLGKNKSRLQSMPDEGIIKATKVMGGHGSLPRDSEPNAIVDHVFDNGVVRARAFYDDKGR
-383 LHKAQLYKL
+383 KYKE
-392 PDIDNEGTHNKYH
+392 IH
-405 SPKDVIREFTTKRIR
+405 TT
-420 NSKYDMRVS
+420 N
-429 EHVNLKPKMFADLE
+429 HGKPKAHPFGEHGEHGHIYQWNSDGSLKSKIPYE
-443 SQLNQAVRRMS
+443 LSDKERKENQ
-454 INSLERFPQ
+454 E
-463 IIISDDHDL
+463 
-472 VGALGAYIAKDN
+472 
-484 KLFINSLILDK
+484 IL
-495 KKHKAYLAAEKE
+495 
-507 PLSKYRIATLVHEL
+507 
-521 YHWKDAIEYEQ
+521 
-532 KYGKITNQAE
+532 
-542 YAKAISFH
+542 
-550 HKPSVDK
+550 
-557 LVSKGYNINEISRYA
+557 
-572 FVMYRKRK
+572 
-580 YDEVM
+580 
-585 TEYRTLMLLAGGIK
+585 
-599 NADKNDS
+599 